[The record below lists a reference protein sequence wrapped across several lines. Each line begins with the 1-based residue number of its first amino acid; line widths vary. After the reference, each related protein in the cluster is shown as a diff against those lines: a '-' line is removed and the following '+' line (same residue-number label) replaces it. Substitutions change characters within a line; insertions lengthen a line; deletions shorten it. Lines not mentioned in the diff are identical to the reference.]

1 MGYTLTVPK
10 LELTALDFQTLIVLL
25 GLQTNTQKHK
35 VNIFTLIKNHF
46 NLEKLTLP
54 GDLDIFIYE
63 LILNL
68 NLFLAIKIIT

>member
-10 LELTALDFQTLIVLL
+10 LEQMALDFQTLIVLL
-25 GLQTNTQKHK
+25 GLQTIKQKSK
-35 VNIFTLIKNHF
+35 VNILHINLIIIF
-46 NLEKLTLP
+46 LEKLTLP

-68 NLFLAIKIIT
+68 NLF

>member
-1 MGYTLTVPK
+1 MGYTLIVPK

-35 VNIFTLIKNHF
+35 VNIFALIKNHF